1 MSFRDDNFA
10 RRTKEE
16 VQAQDRVRLARE
28 RYEAEKKQNEQER
41 ARLQKTLQ
49 NEELDSA
56 IESFQPGF
64 FSRAASALG
73 SPFRAMANASLEAKL
88 VAAVALG
95 LVIIGA
101 FVYRHEVYGLR
112 EGYVLEKGHTEA
124 YNTTSCTTSNHV
136 TTCSTVHHP
145 ATWSVTVTYI
155 GESETWSVSEEEWHT
170 VVRNEWWCARDLGY
184 RCRGPQDRYV
194 DPGFYSLHGN

>member
-16 VQAQDRVRLARE
+16 VEAQDGLRA
-28 RYEAEKKQNEQER
+28 AQER
-41 ARLQKTLQ
+41 ARIEAEQNQNERSRLQKILQ
-49 NEELDSA
+49 DDELDKA
-56 IESFQPGF
+56 IEDLQPGF
-64 FSRAASALG
+64 FSRAATAMG
-73 SPFRAMANASLEAKL
+73 SPFRAMANASLEAKM
-88 VAAVALG
+88 VTGAV
-95 LVIIGA
+95 VILAIVG
-101 FVYRHEVYGLR
+101 VMLYRHEVYGLR
-112 EGYVLEKGHTEA
+112 EGYVLEKGHHDA

-145 ATWSVTVTYI
+145 STWSVTVTYM
-155 GESETWSVSEEEWHT
+155 GESESWDVSEEEWHT

-184 RCRGPQDRYV
+184 RCRGPQDHYV